1 MAQDIL
7 KNVWSEWTVTK
18 EIGCGSFGTVYEA
31 VRTDHGVQSKA
42 AVKVITIPSD
52 KSEVDSLRSEGMTV
66 DGTRTY
72 FQNIVNDFV
81 SEVQLM
87 ETFKGMQNIVSVE
100 DYRVMEKKDSVG
112 WDIFI
117 RMELLTPFNTYIQN
131 RQMTEKEVI
140 KLGVDIC
147 TALEICA
154 QRKIIHRDIKPENIF
169 INDFGYFKLG
179 DFGIAR
185 KLENVTGGLSQK
197 GTYNY
202 MAPEI
207 AAGRYYDA
215 TVDIYSLGIVLYR
228 LLNDNR
234 LPFITEKQMFNPN
247 ERQRAVDRR
256 LRGEPLPVP
265 KNASPAMTDVILR
278 ACAYDP
284 NIRFKSATEF
294 KKALTD
300 VANGT
305 YAPKRP
311 ASTDPN
317 ATAVVNRPKASGSEY
332 DSQTERVD
340 TTNSSVSFGNKKKK
354 SKAPLIALI
363 AVLAVVLI
371 AGIGIAAK
379 VIVDNIDFMEVLSET
394 DSEESSTED
403 GVKYSSYDEGLIDDA
418 ISEADALAEDGDYE
432 AAIEKIQL
440 MLVTYPDSTSLTDKL
455 VEYTE
460 GYETALAE
468 QTKQEILAQAA
479 DYADAGDYASAIV
492 IISDALESSGED
504 ADYQSTLDEYVEVYK
519 AETITEADALA
530 LADEPDYLGAIQVI
544 ETAIAVIGEDDELSE
559 KASGYE
565 DSYVEDAISEIDA
578 KISTKDFD
586 TAEDLLNTAQKA
598 FPNNEALKAEKTT
611 LSDAV
616 YKYENS
622 YAYVGRDISPY
633 TSSSYTE
640 YTGSSAFY
648 MGNVAYLY
656 GFTAKPSYTSAM
668 FNLNG
673 EYDYIS
679 GLAGSVDGYTVSATF
694 NFVGDGKLL
703 GTVEITGG
711 QLPKEFTIDVSGVNQ
726 LTIQR
731 VDGSSNSYA
740 VGFANV
746 VFYTSDVEKPDYTV
760 TMNLKDEAYVGLDIS
775 PYTSDSYNEY
785 NGSSSFYMGGV
796 AYQYGFTAKPS
807 YTSALFNLNGEYD
820 YVSGFAGS
828 VDGYTVSATFNFIG
842 DGKLLGSVEITGG
855 QLPKEF
861 TIDVSGVKQLI
872 IQRVDGSSNS
882 YAIGFA
888 NVVFYTSDVEKP
900 DYTVTMSL
908 KDEAYVGV
916 DISPYTSDSYNEYD
930 GSSSFYMGGVAY
942 QYGFTAKPS
951 YTSALFNLNGEYDYV
966 SGLAGSVD
974 GYTVSAKF
982 NFIGDGKLLG
992 TVEIIGGASPSEFKI
1007 DVSGVKQL
1015 TIQRVDGSSNSYAI
1029 GFANV
1034 VFTKD
1039 DT

>member
-1 MAQDIL
+1 MERDIL
-7 KNVWSEWTVTK
+7 QNVWSEWTVTK
-18 EIGCGSFGTVYEA
+18 EIGRGSFGTVYEA

-42 AVKVITIPSD
+42 AVKVITIPTD
-52 KSEVDSLRSEGMTV
+52 RSEVDSLRSEGMTV

-140 KLGVDIC
+140 RLGIDIC

-234 LPFITEKQMFNPN
+234 LPFITEEQMFNPN

-305 YAPKRP
+305 YAPKRS

-317 ATAVVNRPKASGSEY
+317 ATAVVNRPIASNSEY

-340 TTNSSVSFGNKKKK
+340 TANSSVAFGNKKKK
-354 SKAPLIALI
+354 SKAPLIALV

-371 AGIGIAAK
+371 AGIGVVAK
-379 VIVDNIDFMEVLSET
+379 VIVNNIDFTEVLSEV
-394 DSEESSTED
+394 DGEESSTED
-403 GVKYSSYDEGLIDDA
+403 GVKYSSYDEGLIADA

-432 AAIEKIQL
+432 AAIEKVQL

-455 VEYTE
+455 AEYTE
-460 GYETALAE
+460 GYETVLAE

-479 DYADAGDYASAIV
+479 DYADAGDYATAIV

-504 ADYQSTLDEYVEVYK
+504 ADYQSTLDEYVEAYK

-565 DSYVEDAISEIDA
+565 DSYVEDAIGEIDA
-578 KISTKDFD
+578 KIATKDFD
-586 TAEDLLNTAQKA
+586 TAEELLNTALKA
-598 FPNNEALKAEKTT
+598 FPSNEALKAEKTT

-633 TSSSYTE
+633 TSSYYKE

-648 MGNVAYLY
+648 MGGVAYQYGFIAVPAYTTAMFNLNGEYDYVSGLAGSIDGYTKSATFNFIGDGKVLGTVEITGGQLPKEFVIDVSGISQLTIQRVDGSSTSYSVGFANVVFYTSDVEQVDYALVRSSQDEVYVGKDISPYTSSYYKEYDGSSSFYMGGVAYQY
-656 GFTAKPSYTSAM
+656 GFTAVPAYTTAM

-679 GLAGSVDGYTVSATF
+679 GLAGSVDGYMKSATF
-694 NFVGDGKLL
+694 NFVGDGRVL

-711 QLPKEFTIDVSGVNQ
+711 ELPKEFTIDVSGVNQ

-731 VDGSSNSYA
+731 VDGTNTSYS

-746 VFYTSDVEKPDYTV
+746 VFYTSNVEKPDYTV
-760 TMNLKDEAYVGLDIS
+760 ITNLQDEAYIGRDIS
-775 PYTSDSYNEY
+775 PYTSSYYKEY
-785 NGSSSFYMGGV
+785 SGSSSFYMEGTT
-796 AYQYGFTAKPS
+796 YQYGFTAVPS
-807 YTSALFNLNGEYD
+807 YT
-820 YVSGFAGS
+820 V
-828 VDGYTVSATFNFIG
+828 
-842 DGKLLGSVEITGG
+842 
-855 QLPKEF
+855 
-861 TIDVSGVKQLI
+861 
-872 IQRVDGSSNS
+872 
-882 YAIGFA
+882 
-888 NVVFYTSDVEKP
+888 
-900 DYTVTMSL
+900 
-908 KDEAYVGV
+908 
-916 DISPYTSDSYNEYD
+916 
-930 GSSSFYMGGVAY
+930 
-942 QYGFTAKPS
+942 
-951 YTSALFNLNGEYDYV
+951 ALFNLNGEYDYV
-966 SGLAGSVD
+966 SGLAGCID
-974 GYTVSAKF
+974 GYSKSATF

-992 TVEIIGGASPSEFKI
+992 TVEIVGGTSTSEFKI
-1007 DVSGVKQL
+1007 NVSGIKQL
-1015 TIQRVDGSSNSYAI
+1015 TIQRVDGSNTSYSV

-1034 VFTKD
+1034 VFTKG